1 MVYLHLLIGLTSS
14 KKYWRLAKI
23 LAHAVPNLDLFC
35 GRQWN
40 EASFLENYVKLNFD
54 AKHSEKGLNRGRG

>member
-23 LAHAVPNLDLFC
+23 AHAVPNLDLFC